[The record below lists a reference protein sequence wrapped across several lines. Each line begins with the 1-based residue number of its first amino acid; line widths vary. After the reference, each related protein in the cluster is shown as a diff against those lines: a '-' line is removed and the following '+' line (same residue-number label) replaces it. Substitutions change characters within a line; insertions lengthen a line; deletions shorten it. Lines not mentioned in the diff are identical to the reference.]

1 MAGGGR
7 RRHATAGHSRLD
19 PLKAICSVNFEWA
32 FLLFFSRCL
41 FKTPGTLTPE
51 CHTGTAVRHSRRGVN
66 VILQILGDLLRA
78 AYNQGGLLPHPHC
91 LASSTTG
98 SLLTTV
104 DQTQGKGKT
113 PQSQLA
119 EQNNETSGVSFF
131 LVIFSFVCF
140 PPGIGVL

>member
-1 MAGGGR
+1 MGF
-7 RRHATAGHSRLD
+7 SSL
-19 PLKAICSVNFEWA
+19 I
-32 FLLFFSRCL
+32 SRCL

-78 AYNQGGLLPHPHC
+78 AYNQGGLLAHPHC

-140 PPGIGVL
+140 PPGIDWGAVAFSHIFKLLMWLPAYVRGPSSRAACS